1 MMTGWFRRA
10 RQTRSTVT
18 NREEAH
24 RQQRLAACAAYRM
37 LGAVGLIAQLMLWV
51 TLYAYDRLVQ
61 TTWQAAL
68 LLALPLAGLWALWR
82 RGEGALA
89 TQKGA
94 RCTLL
99 LLPCL
104 VLDAAVLIRTLA
116 GYISQLIPE
125 YPYWACA
132 LVPAVLCWLTA
143 LLSRENGAAYGA
155 SLFRLLLP
163 GLFLLATVFLN
174 TNAHPVRLWPLLG
187 QGPARTTAEAL
198 AGAGSGWGVALLFV
212 LPLHSRRDDTA
223 RPAGERTAG
232 RAALWTALPWLMCV
246 IWALWYAM
254 VRPWRSGDALDVGER
269 LMGLARH
276 SHSPLL
282 YECSGLL
289 WMLLLPLALT
299 GSAVSGEKL
308 LRSAAPRVPRSI
320 AALIPLLPGT
330 VAALVWPDDLLGAL
344 GWALPWRALLSAA
357 AGGALWALSA
367 RKGRKVHAG

>member
-10 RQTRSTVT
+10 RQTLSTVK
-18 NREEAH
+18 NREEAQ
-24 RQQRLAACAAYRM
+24 RQQRRAACAAYRT
-37 LGAVGLIAQLMLWV
+37 LGVLQLAAQLMLWV

-82 RGEGALA
+82 GGEDALA
-89 TQKGA
+89 TRNGA
-94 RCTLL
+94 RLTLL

-104 VLDAAVLIRTLA
+104 MLDAAVLLRTLG

-125 YPYWACA
+125 YPLWACTV
-132 LVPAVLCWLTA
+132 VPAALCWLTV

-155 SLFRLLLP
+155 SLFRFLLL

-174 TNAHPVRLWPLLG
+174 TKAHPVRLWPLLG
-187 QGPARTTAEAL
+187 QGPGRTAAEAL
-198 AGAGSGWGVALLFV
+198 AGAGSGWGVALLFA
-212 LPLHSRRDDTA
+212 LPLHSQRKERVQS
-223 RPAGERTAG
+223 AGERTAG
-232 RAALWTALPWLMCV
+232 RAALWTALPWVMCV

-254 VRPWRSGDALDVGER
+254 ARPWRSGDMLEVGER

-276 SHSPLL
+276 SRSPLL
-282 YECSGLL
+282 YECSGLM

-299 GSAVSGEKL
+299 GCAVSGEKL
-308 LRSAAPRVPRSI
+308 LRSTLPRVPRSV
-320 AALIPLLPGT
+320 AALLPLLPGAA
-330 VAALVWPDDLLGAL
+330 AALIWPDDLLGAL
-344 GWALPWRALLSAA
+344 GWALPWRALISAA

-367 RKGRKVHAG
+367 RKGREAHAG

>member
-37 LGAVGLIAQLMLWV
+37 LGAIGLIAQLMLWV

-82 RGEGALA
+82 RGEVALA

-174 TNAHPVRLWPLLG
+174 TNAIRCACGRCWDKGRHAPRRRRW
-187 QGPARTTAEAL
+187 PARGA
-198 AGAGSGWGVALLFV
+198 AGV
-212 LPLHSRRDDTA
+212 LRFCLCCR
-223 RPAGERTAG
+223 
-232 RAALWTALPWLMCV
+232 C
-246 IWALWYAM
+246 
-254 VRPWRSGDALDVGER
+254 
-269 LMGLARH
+269 
-276 SHSPLL
+276 
-282 YECSGLL
+282 
-289 WMLLLPLALT
+289 
-299 GSAVSGEKL
+299 
-308 LRSAAPRVPRSI
+308 
-320 AALIPLLPGT
+320 IPGGTIPHGLPGRER
-330 VAALVWPDDLLGAL
+330 PGA
-344 GWALPWRALLSAA
+344 R
-357 AGGALWALSA
+357 
-367 RKGRKVHAG
+367 RCGRRCRG

>member
-37 LGAVGLIAQLMLWV
+37 LGAIGLIAQLMLWV

-82 RGEGALA
+82 RGEVALA

-187 QGPARTTAEAL
+187 QGPARTAAEAL

-308 LRSAAPRVPRSI
+308 LRSAAPRVPVRS
-320 AALIPLLPGT
+320 
-330 VAALVWPDDLLGAL
+330 
-344 GWALPWRALLSAA
+344 R
-357 AGGALWALSA
+357 
-367 RKGRKVHAG
+367 R

>member
-1 MMTGWFRRA
+1 M
-10 RQTRSTVT
+10 
-18 NREEAH
+18 
-24 RQQRLAACAAYRM
+24 
-37 LGAVGLIAQLMLWV
+37 
-51 TLYAYDRLVQ
+51 
-61 TTWQAAL
+61 
-68 LLALPLAGLWALWR
+68 
-82 RGEGALA
+82 
-89 TQKGA
+89 
-94 RCTLL
+94 L

-187 QGPARTTAEAL
+187 QGPGRTAAEAL

-232 RAALWTALPWLMCV
+232 RA
-246 IWALWYAM
+246 
-254 VRPWRSGDALDVGER
+254 G
-269 LMGLARH
+269 
-276 SHSPLL
+276 
-282 YECSGLL
+282 
-289 WMLLLPLALT
+289 
-299 GSAVSGEKL
+299 AV
-308 LRSAAPRVPRSI
+308 
-320 AALIPLLPGT
+320 
-330 VAALVWPDDLLGAL
+330 D
-344 GWALPWRALLSAA
+344 
-357 AGGALWALSA
+357 
-367 RKGRKVHAG
+367 GRCRG

>member
-10 RQTRSTVT
+10 RQTLSTVK
-18 NREEAH
+18 NREEAQ
-24 RQQRLAACAAYRM
+24 RQQRRAACAAYRT
-37 LGAVGLIAQLMLWV
+37 LGVLQLAAQLMLWV

-82 RGEGALA
+82 SGETALSA
-89 TQKGA
+89 PGGA
-94 RCTLL
+94 RWTLL

-104 VLDAAVLIRTLA
+104 MLDAAVLMRTLA

-125 YPYWACA
+125 YPFWACA
-132 LVPAVLCWLTA
+132 VVPAVLCWMAA

-155 SLFRLLLP
+155 SLFRLLLL

-187 QGPARTTAEAL
+187 QGPGKTAAEAL

-212 LPLHSRRDDTA
+212 LPLHSRQSAAALSADRHA
-223 RPAGERTAG
+223 AG
-232 RAALWTALPWLMCV
+232 RAAVWTAVPWLMCV

-254 VRPWRSGDALDVGER
+254 VRPWRSGDMLEVGER

-282 YECSGLL
+282 YECSGLM

-299 GSAVSGEKL
+299 GCAVSGEKL
-308 LRSAAPRVPRSI
+308 LRCAVPRVPRSV
-320 AALIPLLPGT
+320 AALLPLLPGT
-330 VAALVWPDDLLGAL
+330 VAALVWPDELLNAL

-357 AGGALWALSA
+357 AGGVLWAQAA
-367 RKGRKVHAG
+367 RRQRRMHAG

>member
-1 MMTGWFRRA
+1 M
-10 RQTRSTVT
+10 
-18 NREEAH
+18 
-24 RQQRLAACAAYRM
+24 
-37 LGAVGLIAQLMLWV
+37 
-51 TLYAYDRLVQ
+51 
-61 TTWQAAL
+61 
-68 LLALPLAGLWALWR
+68 
-82 RGEGALA
+82 
-89 TQKGA
+89 
-94 RCTLL
+94 
-99 LLPCL
+99 
-104 VLDAAVLIRTLA
+104 
-116 GYISQLIPE
+116 
-125 YPYWACA
+125 
-132 LVPAVLCWLTA
+132 
-143 LLSRENGAAYGA
+143 
-155 SLFRLLLP
+155 
-163 GLFLLATVFLN
+163 
-174 TNAHPVRLWPLLG
+174 
-187 QGPARTTAEAL
+187 
-198 AGAGSGWGVALLFV
+198 FV

-232 RAALWTALPWLMCV
+232 RAARWTALPWLMCV

>member
-18 NREEAH
+18 NREEAR
-24 RQQRLAACAAYRM
+24 RQQRLAVCAAYRM
-37 LGAVGLIAQLMLWV
+37 LGAIGLIAQLMLWV

-82 RGEGALA
+82 GGEGALA

-143 LLSRENGAAYGA
+143 LLSRV
-155 SLFRLLLP
+155 P
-163 GLFLLATVFLN
+163 
-174 TNAHPVRLWPLLG
+174 
-187 QGPARTTAEAL
+187 
-198 AGAGSGWGVALLFV
+198 SGN
-212 LPLHSRRDDTA
+212 
-223 RPAGERTAG
+223 
-232 RAALWTALPWLMCV
+232 
-246 IWALWYAM
+246 
-254 VRPWRSGDALDVGER
+254 
-269 LMGLARH
+269 
-276 SHSPLL
+276 
-282 YECSGLL
+282 
-289 WMLLLPLALT
+289 
-299 GSAVSGEKL
+299 
-308 LRSAAPRVPRSI
+308 RV
-320 AALIPLLPGT
+320 
-330 VAALVWPDDLLGAL
+330 
-344 GWALPWRALLSAA
+344 
-357 AGGALWALSA
+357 
-367 RKGRKVHAG
+367 

>member
-1 MMTGWFRRA
+1 M
-10 RQTRSTVT
+10 
-18 NREEAH
+18 
-24 RQQRLAACAAYRM
+24 
-37 LGAVGLIAQLMLWV
+37 
-51 TLYAYDRLVQ
+51 
-61 TTWQAAL
+61 
-68 LLALPLAGLWALWR
+68 
-82 RGEGALA
+82 
-89 TQKGA
+89 
-94 RCTLL
+94 
-99 LLPCL
+99 
-104 VLDAAVLIRTLA
+104 
-116 GYISQLIPE
+116 
-125 YPYWACA
+125 
-132 LVPAVLCWLTA
+132 
-143 LLSRENGAAYGA
+143 
-155 SLFRLLLP
+155 P

-187 QGPARTTAEAL
+187 QGPARTAAEAL

-223 RPAGERTAG
+223 RPVGEGTAG

>member
-1 MMTGWFRRA
+1 MTGWYRPPGRR
-10 RQTRSTVT
+10 RCCWLCR
-18 NREEAH
+18 
-24 RQQRLAACAAYRM
+24 
-37 LGAVGLIAQLMLWV
+37 W
-51 TLYAYDRLVQ
+51 
-61 TTWQAAL
+61 
-68 LLALPLAGLWALWR
+68 PGLWALWR

-198 AGAGSGWGVALLFV
+198 A
-212 LPLHSRRDDTA
+212 RR
-223 RPAGERTAG
+223 
-232 RAALWTALPWLMCV
+232 
-246 IWALWYAM
+246 
-254 VRPWRSGDALDVGER
+254 GER
-269 LMGLARH
+269 LGCCAFVCAAAAFQAGR
-276 SHSPLL
+276 
-282 YECSGLL
+282 YR
-289 WMLLLPLALT
+289 T
-299 GSAVSGEKL
+299 G
-308 LRSAAPRVPRSI
+308 
-320 AALIPLLPGT
+320 LPGSER
-330 VAALVWPDDLLGAL
+330 PGA
-344 GWALPWRALLSAA
+344 R
-357 AGGALWALSA
+357 
-367 RKGRKVHAG
+367 RCGRRCRG

>member
-24 RQQRLAACAAYRM
+24 RQQRRAACAAYRT
-37 LGAVGLIAQLMLWV
+37 LGGIQLAAQLMLWV

-68 LLALPLAGLWALWR
+68 LLALPLAGLWVLWR
-82 RGEGALA
+82 GGESALSSVN
-89 TQKGA
+89 GA
-94 RCTLL
+94 RCTLF

-104 VLDAAVLIRTLA
+104 ILDAAVLLRTLA

-125 YPYWACA
+125 YPFWACA
-132 LVPAVLCWLTA
+132 VVPAVLCWLAT
-143 LLSRENGAAYGA
+143 LLSRENGTAYGA
-155 SLFRLLLP
+155 SLFRWLLL
-163 GLFLLATVFLN
+163 GLFLLATIFLN
-174 TNAHPVRLWPLLG
+174 ANAHPVRLWPLLG
-187 QGPARTTAEAL
+187 QGPGRTAAEAL
-198 AGAGSGWGVALLFV
+198 AGVGSGWGVALLFA
-212 LPLHSRRDDTA
+212 LPLHSRRA
-223 RPAGERTAG
+223 AAAPSVGENEAG
-232 RAALWTALPWLMCV
+232 RTVLWTALPWVMCV

-254 VRPWRSGDALDVGER
+254 VRPWRSGDVLDVGER

-299 GSAVSGEKL
+299 GCAVSGEKL

-357 AGGALWALSA
+357 VGGMLWVLSA
-367 RKGRKVHAG
+367 RAGRKVHAG

>member
-37 LGAVGLIAQLMLWV
+37 LGAIGLIAQLMLWV

-82 RGEGALA
+82 GGEGALA

-163 GLFLLATVFLN
+163 GLFLL
-174 TNAHPVRLWPLLG
+174 G
-187 QGPARTTAEAL
+187 GYAL
-198 AGAGSGWGVALLFV
+198 AGGPGGAIGFALGLTPAV
-212 LPLHSRRDDTA
+212 WMDRR
-223 RPAGERTAG
+223 RKGG
-232 RAALWTALPWLMCV
+232 R
-246 IWALWYAM
+246 
-254 VRPWRSGDALDVGER
+254 
-269 LMGLARH
+269 
-276 SHSPLL
+276 LL
-282 YECSGLL
+282 Y
-289 WMLLLPLALT
+289 T
-299 GSAVSGEKL
+299 VS
-308 LRSAAPRVPRSI
+308 SF
-320 AALIPLLPGT
+320 
-330 VAALVWPDDLLGAL
+330 
-344 GWALPWRALLSAA
+344 
-357 AGGALWALSA
+357 AGGSS
-367 RKGRKVHAG
+367 GVSENS

>member
-37 LGAVGLIAQLMLWV
+37 LGAIGLIAQLMLWV

-143 LLSRENGAAYGA
+143 LLSRGKRGSLRRKPVSAA
-155 SLFRLLLP
+155 
-163 GLFLLATVFLN
+163 V
-174 TNAHPVRLWPLLG
+174 
-187 QGPARTTAEAL
+187 
-198 AGAGSGWGVALLFV
+198 AGAVFAGDGIFEYQCPSG
-212 LPLHSRRDDTA
+212 
-223 RPAGERTAG
+223 
-232 RAALWTALPWLMCV
+232 
-246 IWALWYAM
+246 
-254 VRPWRSGDALDVGER
+254 
-269 LMGLARH
+269 
-276 SHSPLL
+276 
-282 YECSGLL
+282 
-289 WMLLLPLALT
+289 
-299 GSAVSGEKL
+299 
-308 LRSAAPRVPRSI
+308 APV
-320 AALIPLLPGT
+320 
-330 VAALVWPDDLLGAL
+330 
-344 GWALPWRALLSAA
+344 AA
-357 AGGALWALSA
+357 AGD
-367 RKGRKVHAG
+367 KGRHAPRRRRWPERGAAGVLRFCLCCRCIPGGTIPHGLPASERPGARRCGRRCHG

>member
-10 RQTRSTVT
+10 RQTRCAVT
-18 NREEAH
+18 NREEAR
-24 RQQRLAACAAYRM
+24 RQQRRAARAAYRT
-37 LGAVGLIAQLMLWV
+37 LGAIGLAVQLMLWV

-68 LLALPLAGLWALWR
+68 VLALPLAGLWALWR
-82 RGEGALA
+82 GGEGALS
-89 TQKGA
+89 TPGGA
-94 RCTLL
+94 KVTLA

-104 VLDAAVLIRTLA
+104 TLDAAVLMRTLA
-116 GYISQLIPE
+116 GYISQLIPD
-125 YPYWACA
+125 YPLWACIV
-132 LVPAVLCWLTA
+132 VPAALCWLTA
-143 LLSRENGAAYGA
+143 LFSRENGAAYGA
-155 SLFRLLLP
+155 SLFRFLLL

-174 TNAHPVRLWPLLG
+174 ANAHPVRLWPLLG
-187 QGPARTTAEAL
+187 QGPGRTAAEAL
-198 AGAGSGWGVALLFV
+198 AGAGSGWGVALLFA
-212 LPLHSRRDDTA
+212 LPLHSQREERA

-246 IWALWYAM
+246 IWALWYGM

-276 SHSPLL
+276 SRSPLL
-282 YECSGLL
+282 YECSGLM

-299 GSAVSGEKL
+299 GCAVSGEKL
-308 LRSAAPRVPRSI
+308 LRSAVPRVPRSV
-320 AALIPLLPGT
+320 AALVPLLPGT
-330 VAALVWPDDLLGAL
+330 VAALVWPDELLDAL

-367 RKGRKVHAG
+367 RKGREAHAG

>member
-10 RQTRSTVT
+10 RQTRSAVT
-18 NREEAH
+18 GREEAH
-24 RQQRLAACAAYRM
+24 RQQRRAARAAYRV
-37 LGAVGLIAQLMLWV
+37 LGAMQLAAQLMLWV

-68 LLALPLAGLWALWR
+68 MLALPLAGLWALWR
-82 RGEGALA
+82 GGEAALS
-89 TQKGA
+89 TQNGA
-94 RCTLL
+94 RLTLL

-104 VLDAAVLIRTLA
+104 MLDAAVLLRTLA

-125 YPYWACA
+125 YPFWACA
-132 LVPAVLCWLTA
+132 VVPAALGWLTV

-187 QGPARTTAEAL
+187 QGPGRTAAEAL
-198 AGAGSGWGVALLFV
+198 AGAGSGWGVALLFA
-212 LPLHSRRDDTA
+212 LPLHSQRKERVQ
-223 RPAGERTAG
+223 PAGERTAG

-254 VRPWRSGDALDVGER
+254 VRPWRSDDVLNVGER

-276 SHSPLL
+276 SRSPLL
-282 YECSGLL
+282 YECSGLM

-299 GSAVSGEKL
+299 GCAVSGEKL
-308 LRSAAPRVPRSI
+308 LRSALPRVPRSV
-320 AALIPLLPGT
+320 AALIPLLPGA
-330 VAALVWPDDLLGAL
+330 VAVLIWPDVLLGAL
-344 GWALPWRALLSAA
+344 GWALPWRAAASAA
-357 AGGALWALSA
+357 AGGALWALSI
-367 RKGRKVHAG
+367 RRGKGGRAG

>member
-10 RQTRSTVT
+10 RQTLSTVK
-18 NREEAH
+18 NREEAQ
-24 RQQRLAACAAYRM
+24 RQQRRAACAAYRT
-37 LGAVGLIAQLMLWV
+37 LGVLQLAAQLMLWV

-82 RGEGALA
+82 GGEDALA
-89 TQKGA
+89 TRNGA
-94 RCTLL
+94 RLTLL

-104 VLDAAVLIRTLA
+104 MLDAAVLLRTLG

-125 YPYWACA
+125 YPLWACTV
-132 LVPAVLCWLTA
+132 VPAALCWLTV

-155 SLFRLLLP
+155 SLLRFLLL

-187 QGPARTTAEAL
+187 QGPGRTAAEAL

-212 LPLHSRRDDTA
+212 LPLHSRQSAAALSADRHA
-223 RPAGERTAG
+223 AG
-232 RAALWTALPWLMCV
+232 RAAVWTAVPWLMCV

-254 VRPWRSGDALDVGER
+254 VRPWRSGDMLEVGER

-282 YECSGLL
+282 YECSSLM

-299 GSAVSGEKL
+299 GCAVSGEKL
-308 LRSAAPRVPRSI
+308 LRSTLPRVPRSV
-320 AALIPLLPGT
+320 AALLPLLPGAA
-330 VAALVWPDDLLGAL
+330 AALIWPDDLLGAL
-344 GWALPWRALLSAA
+344 GWALPWRALISAA

-367 RKGRKVHAG
+367 RKGREAHAG

>member
-10 RQTRSTVT
+10 RQTLSTVK
-18 NREEAH
+18 NREEAQ
-24 RQQRLAACAAYRM
+24 RQQRRAACAAYRT
-37 LGAVGLIAQLMLWV
+37 LGVLQLAAQLMLWV

-61 TTWQAAL
+61 TTWQTAL

-82 RGEGALA
+82 GGESALSTPGGAKVTLA
-89 TQKGA
+89 
-94 RCTLL
+94 LL
-99 LLPCL
+99 LCL
-104 VLDAAVLIRTLA
+104 MLDAAVLLRTLA

-125 YPYWACA
+125 YPFWACA
-132 LVPAVLCWLTA
+132 VVPAVLCWMAA

-155 SLFRLLLP
+155 SLFRLLLL

-187 QGPARTTAEAL
+187 QGPGKTAAEAL

-212 LPLHSRRDDTA
+212 LPLHSRQSAAALSADRHA
-223 RPAGERTAG
+223 AG
-232 RAALWTALPWLMCV
+232 RAAVWTAVPWLMCV

-254 VRPWRSGDALDVGER
+254 VRPWRSGDMLEVGER

-282 YECSGLL
+282 YECSGLM

-299 GSAVSGEKL
+299 GCAVSGEKL
-308 LRSAAPRVPRSI
+308 LRCAVPRVPRSVT
-320 AALIPLLPGT
+320 ALLPLLPGT
-330 VAALVWPDDLLGAL
+330 VAALVWPDELLDAL

-357 AGGALWALSA
+357 AGGALWAQAA
-367 RKGRKVHAG
+367 RRQRRMHAG

>member
-1 MMTGWFRRA
+1 M
-10 RQTRSTVT
+10 
-18 NREEAH
+18 
-24 RQQRLAACAAYRM
+24 
-37 LGAVGLIAQLMLWV
+37 
-51 TLYAYDRLVQ
+51 
-61 TTWQAAL
+61 
-68 LLALPLAGLWALWR
+68 
-82 RGEGALA
+82 
-89 TQKGA
+89 
-94 RCTLL
+94 L

-132 LVPAVLCWLTA
+132 LVPAVLCWLPA
-143 LLSRENGAAYGA
+143 LLSRELGAAYGA

-187 QGPARTTAEAL
+187 QGPGRTAAEAL

-282 YECSGLL
+282 YECSRLL

>member
-10 RQTRSTVT
+10 RQTRSAVT

-24 RQQRLAACAAYRM
+24 RQQRRAARAAYRT
-37 LGAVGLIAQLMLWV
+37 LGAIGLAAQLMLWV

-68 LLALPLAGLWALWR
+68 MLALPLAGLWALWR
-82 RGEGALA
+82 GGEDALA
-89 TQKGA
+89 TRNGA
-94 RCTLL
+94 RLTLL

-104 VLDAAVLIRTLA
+104 MLDAAVLLRTLG

-125 YPYWACA
+125 YPLWACTV
-132 LVPAVLCWLTA
+132 VPAALCWLTV

-155 SLFRLLLP
+155 SLLRFLLL

-187 QGPARTTAEAL
+187 QGPGKTAAEAL

-212 LPLHSRRDDTA
+212 LPLHSRQSAAALSADRHA
-223 RPAGERTAG
+223 AG
-232 RAALWTALPWLMCV
+232 RAAVWTAVPWLMCV

-254 VRPWRSGDALDVGER
+254 VRPWRSGDMLEVGER

-282 YECSGLL
+282 YECSSLM

-299 GSAVSGEKL
+299 GCAVSGEKL
-308 LRSAAPRVPRSI
+308 LRSTLPRVPRSV
-320 AALIPLLPGT
+320 AALLPLLPGAA
-330 VAALVWPDDLLGAL
+330 AALIWPDDLLGAL
-344 GWALPWRALLSAA
+344 GWALPWRALISAA

-367 RKGRKVHAG
+367 RKGREAHAG